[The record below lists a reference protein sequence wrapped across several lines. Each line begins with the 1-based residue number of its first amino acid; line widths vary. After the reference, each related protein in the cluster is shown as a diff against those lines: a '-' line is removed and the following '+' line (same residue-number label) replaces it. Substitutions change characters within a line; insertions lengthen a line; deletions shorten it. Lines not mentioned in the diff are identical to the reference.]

1 MKKFIKGLT
10 ESTLTLNTLNII
22 LHGTERAG
30 IEVNT
35 DNQERELHELLSSKL
50 IAFVDSM
57 EAPVESNNLPDAL
70 VAKRKRGRP
79 KGSKGKASNG
89 DDNSK
94 STPEAQDIPNKRGSK
109 VIVATPEGPRARKM
123 VDSIVPNIL
132 ESDATAASLEAM
144 DRIER
149 EEAGEEVEDY
159 PVIDE
164 SKLDP
169 SERMGN
175 KAIISAGS
183 KSIQVDL
190 TNSILPDR
198 DAFKNRDAFIDR
210 TDTDGTTPEAKPSK
224 TSKTSKTVKTVKRAV
239 VDSGDPDILEI

>member
-50 IAFVDSM
+50 IAFVDSL
-57 EAPVESNNLPDAL
+57 EVPVESDNLSDAL

-79 KGSKGKASNG
+79 KGSKGKASKG
-89 DDNSK
+89 ADNSK
-94 STPEAQDIPNKRGSK
+94 STPKAQDIPNERGSK
-109 VIVATPEGPRARKM
+109 VIVATPEGPKARKM
-123 VDSIVPNIL
+123 VDSIVPNIP

-149 EEAGEEVEDY
+149 EEAGEEIEDR
-159 PVIDE
+159 PAIDE
-164 SKLDP
+164 GKLDP

-175 KAIISAGS
+175 KATISAGS
-183 KSIQVDL
+183 KPIQVDL
-190 TNSILPDR
+190 TNSILPER

-210 TDTDGTTPEAKPSK
+210 TDTDGTEAESKAVKP
-224 TSKTSKTVKTVKRAV
+224 VKGVKAVKRAV